1 MKHKLYDV
9 CRYKLLWKTLHVCRC
24 NLLWEI
30 LHDVCRYELLWE
42 ILQNVCRYNYYGK
55 YYMMCAGIYLMV
67 VLATSCLS
75 VLSSVLVLSIHHQR
89 GRPRRVPGWLRY
101 VVFRVVARLVCVR
114 TYSYHYRYSA
124 STSSSSS
131 ATSRDKR
138 RQQSVARHK
147 ERKAS
152 VTLKKIKK

>member
-1 MKHKLYDV
+1 MM
-9 CRYKLLWKTLHVCRC
+9 CAGINC
-24 NLLWEI
+24 
-30 LHDVCRYELLWE
+30 
-42 ILQNVCRYNYYGK
+42 YGK
-55 YYMMCAGIYLMV
+55 YYMMCAGINCYGKYYKMCAGINCYGKYYMLCAGIYLMV

-114 TYSYHYRYSA
+114 TYTYHYRYSA

-131 ATSRDKR
+131 ASSRDKR
-138 RQQSVARHK
+138 RQQTVARHK

-152 VTLKKIKK
+152 VTLKK